1 MESSMN
7 AFEIVDRIEEF
18 LDKSKRIPFSS
29 NIIVNENEIYDL
41 LDELRNIL
49 PEEFK
54 QSRWIVK
61 ERENMIEEAKRYSE
75 KVIREAKEKSEV
87 LVSETEILKSA
98 NRKSE
103 ELMSA
108 VEVRART
115 IRLEAEDYADEK
127 LANLEAV
134 LHKLLTAIERGRE
147 QFRSTPG
154 SSDK

>member
-1 MESSMN
+1 MD
-7 AFEIVDRIEEF
+7 AIEIVDRIEEF
-18 LDKSKRIPFSS
+18 LDKSKRIPFTS
-29 NIIVNENEIYDL
+29 NIIVNENEMYDL

-75 KVIREAKEKSEV
+75 RIIKEAKEKAEI
-87 LVSETEILKSA
+87 LISETEILKNA

-103 ELMSA
+103 EMMSA
-108 VEVRART
+108 VEARART

-127 LANLEAV
+127 LANMEAV
-134 LHKLLTAIERGRE
+134 LHKLLNAIEKGRE
-147 QFRSTPG
+147 QFRSTL
-154 SSDK
+154 SSGDK

>member
-1 MESSMN
+1 MD
-7 AFEIVDRIEEF
+7 AIEIVDRIEEF

-75 KVIREAKEKSEV
+75 RIIKEAKEKAEI
-87 LVSETEILKSA
+87 LISETEILKNA

-103 ELMSA
+103 EMMSA
-108 VEVRART
+108 VEARART

-127 LANLEAV
+127 LANMGAV
-134 LHKLLTAIERGRE
+134 LHKLLTAIEKGRE
-147 QFRSTPG
+147 QFRSTL
-154 SSDK
+154 SSDDK